1 MDDFAGE
8 FMSGEEGAP
17 KSAVKRLTKRIEDDM
32 RRLTINSPEWCVCRS
47 SRSTKVVSPPD
58 LTASRIRRD
67 SLNAANMAVQL
78 LWADEKELRMEHYR
92 EVVQT

>member
-1 MDDFAGE
+1 
-8 FMSGEEGAP
+8 
-17 KSAVKRLTKRIEDDM
+17 
-32 RRLTINSPEWCVCRS
+32 
-47 SRSTKVVSPPD
+47 VSPPD